1 MEKKSKLI
9 LILPL
14 LLLAFYLSKQ
24 SSSTS
29 FLSSSDLESADFH
42 NFLKLHNKQYSSL
55 ELEYRLGVYKSNLKL
70 IHEFNSESFD
80 FKLSANKFADLTQ
93 EEFSSKYTSP
103 ISKAINPSS
112 RVLKVNEETVLTAAP
127 DSWDWR
133 DKGAVSDVIDQGH
146 CSSSWAAAVVGA
158 VEGARVAQGL
168 TSLIDLSVQEVLDC
182 ANGPADHG
190 CAGGLIDDAYLFI
203 QQYGLTTDEIYPYIA
218 ANQTCKQNSVKQN
231 VTVINGFFDVP
242 ARDSG
247 LLIHQIGMTP
257 VVSQVDVDSYVWQFY
272 NSGVIN
278 KYCNTNVRH
287 SILLVGYSQTASP
300 AYYIAKNS
308 WGQDWG
314 ESGYVR
320 IGVYGGVGICGIQQ
334 LSSYPTF

>member
-1 MEKKSKLI
+1 MEIKTQL
-9 LILPL
+9 LLTLPFV
-14 LLLAFYLSKQ
+14 LLAFYLSIQ
-24 SSSTS
+24 NPPSS
-29 FLSSSDLESADFH
+29 FLSLADLDSADFH
-42 NFLKLHNKQYSSL
+42 KFLKQHNKQYSSI

-93 EEFSSKYTSP
+93 EEFSSQFTSP
-103 ISKAINPSS
+103 AGSPASPLG
-112 RVLKVNEETVLTAAP
+112 RALKVDDQAALTAAP

-133 DKGAVSDVIDQGH
+133 DKGAVSDVIDEGSCH
-146 CSSSWAAAVVGA
+146 SSWAAAVVGA
-158 VEGARVAQGL
+158 VEGARVAQGFS
-168 TSLIDLSVQEVLDC
+168 SLIDLSVQEVLDC
-182 ANGPADHG
+182 AGGDFNHG
-190 CAGGLIDDAYLFI
+190 CSGGLVDDAYLFI
-203 QQYGLTTDEIYPYIA
+203 QKFGLTTDEIYPYIA
-218 ANQTCKQNSVKQN
+218 TNQTCKQSYVSQN
-231 VTVINGFFDVP
+231 VTIINNFFDVP
-242 ARDSG
+242 AQDSG

-278 KYCNTNVRH
+278 KYCKTNVRH
-287 SILLVGYSQTASP
+287 SVLLVGYSQTASP

-320 IGVYGGVGICGIQQ
+320 IGIYGGAGICGIQQ